1 MRQEEVFQTYFSEC
15 TFVNKDAFLSG
26 REQLWRRW
34 SESKNRGPEDPKA
47 DPENKTDTYSS
58 RQRRFRRAEAGIKG
72 EIGFECAKP
81 SNLRFFGWL
90 NAEWE
95 CQSMWCPQADSST
108 HSSFGR
114 QGGNLDVMTTIDFL
128 WQFDSFKT
136 EVVRYLLANG
146 ADVNAEDQ
154 FKNTCLN
161 DAVRHKWVASCASN
175 FSKTVG
181 SFSCQVRCYFSKGLL
196 KLSFRWRHDATAQV
210 LFEHGA
216 KLIFDGNTA
225 GVLLCEVW
233 TSHGLTLSNF

>member
-47 DPENKTDTYSS
+47 DPENKIDTYSS

-72 EIGFECAKP
+72 EIGFERAEP
-81 SNLRFFGWL
+81 SILRFFGWL

-95 CQSMWCPQADSST
+95 CQSMWCPQADSSS

-161 DAVRHKWVASCASN
+161 DAVRHKWVASCESN
-175 FSKTVG
+175 FSKTAG
-181 SFSCQVRCYFSKGLL
+181 SFSCQVRCYWLFLERLVKAEFPL
-196 KLSFRWRHDATAQV
+196 KARRDRTSSLWAWCQV
-210 LFEHGA
+210 DLRREHRRSA
-216 KLIFDGNTA
+216 SVR
-225 GVLLCEVW
+225 GVDFAW
-233 TSHGLTLSNF
+233 PHP